1 MSDHR
6 PDPTDEQLVL
16 RARKGDVLAFEQLV
30 RRYFDMVHSV
40 AYVRLQRRDAA
51 EDLAQEVFLRAFL
64 HLDTV
69 RKPSR
74 FAAWLGQVTRNL
86 AYRWQRDRRRHSSLI
101 AIVPLESL
109 AAGVADTRVEK
120 ASENME
126 NRETVR
132 AVRDAIFQLPAEQ
145 AEILLLRFG
154 EGVKPPEIARRLG
167 LHATTVRRR
176 IDKALASM
184 KKSITPI
191 LPDVAPSLLPP
202 REAAIRTVRMVDAV
216 AVLSPVEAA
225 ALGKLSAGVSEKGVW
240 ATAMPLRSWYYWAF
254 RTTPG
259 RIIMPRDLAG
269 ERYDITM
276 ETSRD
281 QFDGLYP
288 AMQKLLAMES
298 GLEAR
303 REKREMDV
311 YVLATPEAT
320 PAGLHA
326 PAALPKGVR
335 SFMKLDSTRGSEC
348 RSSELV
354 CLVIHLEENVDRPV
368 IDETNLPGRY
378 DWDAT
383 WPRGAKAKAIIHAVR
398 EQLGLQMLPARRT
411 VEMLVLEKGRAKA
424 CFAPCAETCNARAAG
439 ASSTS
444 MLVRRPHQMVSPRG
458 PRAAAARASL
468 R

>member
-1 MSDHR
+1 MR
-6 PDPTDEQLVL
+6 EYGVDPADDELVR
-16 RARKGDVLAFEQLV
+16 RARKGDVLAFEQLI
-30 RRYFDMVHSV
+30 RRYFDMVYSV

-69 RKPSR
+69 REPSR
-74 FAAWLGQVTRNL
+74 FAAWLGQVTRRL
-86 AYRWQRDRRRHSSLI
+86 AYRWQQDRRRHSSLI

-109 AAGVADTRVEK
+109 AADVADTRVEK
-120 ASENME
+120 ASETME

-154 EGVKPPEIARRLG
+154 EGLNPPEIARRLD

-184 KKSITPI
+184 KKSIAPI
-191 LPDVAPSLLPP
+191 LTDVAPSLLPP

-240 ATAMPLRSWYYWAF
+240 ATAMPLRSWYYWAY

-259 RIIMPRDLAG
+259 RIVMPRDVA
-269 ERYDITM
+269 EKRYDITM
-276 ETSRD
+276 QTSRE
-281 QFDGLYP
+281 QFEELYP
-288 AMQKLLAMES
+288 AMQKLLAVES

-303 REKREMDV
+303 WEKREMDV
-311 YVLATPEAT
+311 YTLTAPDER
-320 PAGLHA
+320 PRGLRP

-335 SFMKLDSTRGSEC
+335 SIMKLDSTRGSEC

-368 IDETNLPGRY
+368 IDETNLLGRY
-378 DWDAT
+378 DWEAT

-398 EQLGLQMLPARRT
+398 EQLGLQMLTARRT
-411 VEMLVLEKGRAKA
+411 VEMLVLKEGRA
-424 CFAPCAETCNARAAG
+424 
-439 ASSTS
+439 
-444 MLVRRPHQMVSPRG
+444 
-458 PRAAAARASL
+458 
-468 R
+468 